1 MKETVLVETQEQLH
15 SLEDYLKGL
24 DMILQH
30 NEHFNSHVAPPR
42 YSENM
47 IPFI

>member
-1 MKETVLVETQEQLH
+1 MKGTILVGIQEQQLH

-30 NEHFNSHVAPPR
+30 NKYLNG
-42 YSENM
+42 
-47 IPFI
+47 